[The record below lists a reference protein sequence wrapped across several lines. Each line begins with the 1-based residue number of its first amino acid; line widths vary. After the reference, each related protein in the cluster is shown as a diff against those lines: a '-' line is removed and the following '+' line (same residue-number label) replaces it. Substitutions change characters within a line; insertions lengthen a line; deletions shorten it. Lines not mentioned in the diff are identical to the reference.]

1 MENNFILFAAFLGGI
16 SAISLP
22 LGSLLGLSWQPSHK
36 IVGAM
41 TAFGGGALI
50 AALAVEL
57 VAPTAIHYAHAETPI
72 EKSEASVHL
81 IKLIIGGLIG
91 GGLFIGLNNI
101 INEKGGFLRN
111 ASFTISYLI
120 KINTEK
126 RKKVLSL
133 ISRSEL
139 IRCLPAPLVNEI
151 LSKTRERNFEK
162 GKQLF
167 AEGDEGNEV
176 LFIADGC
183 VEITSDHSVV
193 AELKIGDVV
202 GEIALVTGGKR
213 TATATALVDTNAL
226 SLSKEYF
233 DLCRAEST
241 EFDQACRELASNRLT
256 ELAEF
261 QSDDP
266 IYQEWAHEKA
276 ASLRETALVPS
287 EDDIQKASDEHSGAP
302 MAIWVGILLDGIP
315 ESFVIGSALVVA
327 ISATIAQSGTDA
339 VNLATLVPYTLIA
352 GLFLANFPEAMSSS
366 IGMKKM
372 GWGNVK
378 IFLMWLSLALITSI
392 GAAIGYWLGAT
403 LDHGVIVLIEGLAA
417 GAMLTMIASAM
428 IPEAVHL
435 GGGNVT
441 GSFTLL
447 GFLAAISFKFLE

>member
-1 MENNFILFAAFLGGI
+1 MEYSFILFAAFLGGL
-16 SAISLP
+16 SAVSLP

-36 IVGAM
+36 VVGAM

-50 AALAVEL
+50 AALSVEL
-57 VAPTAIHYAHAETPI
+57 VAPTAIHYAHAESPI
-72 EKSEASVHL
+72 EKSEASFHL
-81 IKLIIGGLIG
+81 IKLIIGGLLG
-91 GGLFIGLNNI
+91 GAVFIILNNI

-111 ASFTISYLI
+111 ASFTINYFI
-120 KINTEK
+120 KINREK
-126 RKKVLSL
+126 RKRVLSL
-133 ISRSEL
+133 LSRSEL
-139 IRCLPAPLVNEI
+139 VRCLPAPLVTEI
-151 LSKTRERNFEK
+151 LGQTRERRFEK
-162 GKQLF
+162 GEQLF

-183 VEITSDHSVV
+183 VEITSDQSMV
-193 AELKIGDVV
+193 AELKTGDVV

-213 TATATALVDTNAL
+213 TATATASVDTNAL

-233 DLCRAEST
+233 DLCRAESM

-256 ELAEF
+256 ELAEL
-261 QSDDP
+261 QSEDP
-266 IYQEWAHEKA
+266 IYQEWAHEKV
-276 ASLRETALVPS
+276 ASLREAALVPS
-287 EDDIQKASDEHSGAP
+287 EEDIQKASDEHGGAP
-302 MAIWVGILLDGIP
+302 LAIWLGILLDGIP

-327 ISATIAQSGTDA
+327 ISATIAQSGVDA

-378 IFLMWLSLALITSI
+378 IFLMWLSLALITSA
-392 GAAIGYWLGAT
+392 GAAIGYWLGET

-441 GSFTLL
+441 GSFSLL

>member
-1 MENNFILFAAFLGGI
+1 MEYSFTLFAAFLGGL
-16 SAISLP
+16 SAVSLP

-36 IVGAM
+36 VVGAM

-57 VAPTAIHYAHAETPI
+57 VAPTAIHYTHAESPA
-72 EKSEASVHL
+72 EKNEASFHL
-81 IKLIIGGLIG
+81 IKLIIGGLLG
-91 GGLFIGLNNI
+91 GSVFIILNSI

-111 ASFTISYLI
+111 VSYTINYFI
-120 KINTEK
+120 KINIEK
-126 RKKVLSL
+126 RRRVLSL
-133 ISRSEL
+133 LSRSEL
-139 IRCLPAPLVNEI
+139 VRCLPTPLVTEI
-151 LSKTRERNFEK
+151 LGQTRERSFEK
-162 GKQLF
+162 GEQLF
-167 AEGDEGNEV
+167 AEGDEGDEV
-176 LFIADGC
+176 LFISDGC
-183 VEITSDHSVV
+183 VEITSDQSIV
-193 AELKIGDVV
+193 AELKTGDVV

-213 TATATALVDTNAL
+213 TATATASVDTNAL

-233 DLCRAEST
+233 DLCRTESM

-256 ELAEF
+256 ELAEL
-261 QSDDP
+261 QREDP
-266 IYQEWAHEKA
+266 IYQEWANDKV
-276 ASLRETALVPS
+276 ASLREGANFPS
-287 EDDIQKASDEHSGAP
+287 EEDIQKAKDEHGGAP
-302 MAIWVGILLDGIP
+302 LAIWLGILLDGIP

-327 ISATIAQSGTDA
+327 ISATVTQSGVDA

-378 IFLMWLSLALITSI
+378 IFLMWLSLALVTSI
-392 GAAIGYWLGAT
+392 GAAIGYWLGET

-441 GSFTLL
+441 GSFSLL